1 MHIGMYILCNMYVRK
16 LNYRR
21 PNEAENDGQAHKGGR
36 CLSVYSLDYRSRSRT
51 KSAVIYY
58 LAWRQPNFCSQNI
71 ICFLW
76 GHVFMMNFNNGI
88 KLNTL
93 HNLLNKYLNVIISY
107 CIIGGFHLTLSFYN
121 NEPSKNKHFLIL
133 PSSLAQIEKNF

>member
-51 KSAVIYY
+51 KSAIIYY
-58 LAWRQPNFCSQNI
+58 LAWRQPNFCSQNK

-88 KLNTL
+88 KLSTL

-107 CIIGGFHLTLSFYN
+107 CIIINPIADTQVAMACAYVTLR
-121 NEPSKNKHFLIL
+121 K
-133 PSSLAQIEKNF
+133 QIHYVYFSTN